1 MGKEIQVTP
10 ALCILH
16 DSRAERHIRR
26 CAPAMRQRCGSL
38 GCGAG
43 VRPGQR
49 HVVPW
54 SSSRSSWISETR
66 SSGSI
71 PRAGS
76 PPRRRL
82 PELLLPMAIM
92 FHLQTTRDD
101 GALPVEP
108 ANRARFLPVMTA
120 EPALPVEPAT
130 RGPGLSSLKSLNMDM
145 TMIPQDHHHCDSKE
159 AGSSGRGS
167 RRLRRSAQP

>member
-1 MGKEIQVTP
+1 
-10 ALCILH
+10 
-16 DSRAERHIRR
+16 
-26 CAPAMRQRCGSL
+26 MRQRCGSL

-49 HVVPW
+49 HVVPS

-145 TMIPQDHHHCDSKE
+145 TMIPQDHHHCDSNGDC
-159 AGSSGRGS
+159 AARLNRD
-167 RRLRRSAQP
+167 RRLRVWLWTIWLDFKSLVLCSDVQV

>member
-108 ANRARFLPVMTA
+108 A
-120 EPALPVEPAT
+120 T

-145 TMIPQDHHHCDSKE
+145 TMIPQDHHHCDSNGDC
-159 AGSSGRGS
+159 AARLNRD
-167 RRLRRSAQP
+167 RRLRVWLWTIWLDFKSLVLCSDVQV